1 MESDTNSSHGKEPEC
16 PEIIIDVENAKPA
29 QRCSECCI
37 YMVPKKLREVKKEAY
52 TPKLIS
58 IGPVH
63 HNKELNHMDHHNKN
77 EVDNKKEQENMKSLK
92 LRYFNE
98 FFCRRTWKGQKE
110 FANIIIKNEENIRQ
124 CYAEEISLPGKEDFV
139 FVKMILLDSIFI
151 IELFLRTAS
160 RSGYEKDD
168 YILSKPW
175 LEEGITYDLIL
186 LENQLPLFILNELY
200 SQSGDEGCFITL
212 ACTFF
217 FPKHKELPTEMAGV
231 KHFTDLHRNFYRPPP
246 PDRRL
251 NPKTNSPIEHL
262 YRATKLVDNAGL
274 IFQTNQFVG
283 KRESLDIKLKKPWEI
298 RPTSCLMN
306 CFINFSGFKC
316 LQTRLVV
323 PQFVVDDGTEELFR
337 NLMALEQ
344 CHYPSKAYICNY
356 IVLLDYLINSEEDVE
371 LLVDKRVIVNSLGSN
386 QAVAD
391 MVNKLCLEIVE
402 VDSYYRH
409 IADDLNNLYDSHWN
423 QNLASLR
430 NVYFKNIWR
439 GSATVVGVLVLLIT
453 IFNFL
458 KPFVFKNI

>member
-1 MESDTNSSHGKEPEC
+1 MSRFTCATDSSHKIEIEIESKETN
-16 PEIIIDVENAKPA
+16 IDMPQNEEPA
-29 QRCSECCI
+29 IQWPSECCI
-37 YMVPKKLREVKKEAY
+37 YNVPKRLRMVKKEAY

-58 IGPVH
+58 IGPIH
-63 HNKELNHMDHHNKN
+63 REKQELKDMQILKQRYYNKFFHRPEKAKKFESIILKN
-77 EVDNKKEQENMKSLK
+77 EY
-92 LRYFNE
+92 R
-98 FFCRRTWKGQKE
+98 
-110 FANIIIKNEENIRQ
+110 IRK
-124 CYAEEISLPGKEDFV
+124 CYAEEICISGKEFV
-139 FVKMILLDSIFI
+139 NMLLLDSIFI
-151 IELFLRTAS
+151 IELFRMTDKL
-160 RSGYEKDD
+160 EDNEND
-168 YILSKPW
+168 YILSKPC
-175 LEEGITYDLIL
+175 LGEGIKYDLIL
-186 LENQLPLFILNELY
+186 LENQLPLFILNDLY
-200 SQSGDEGCFITL
+200 SQVGDNKCFITL
-212 ACTFF
+212 ACNYF
-217 FPKHKELPTEMAGV
+217 FPEHKELPTEMEGV

-246 PDRRL
+246 LDHLLDPETD
-251 NPKTNSPIEHL
+251 SPIEHL

-274 IFQTNQFVG
+274 IFQKPKQFVEE
-283 KRESLDIKLKKPWEI
+283 RDLLNIQVEKPWEI

-391 MVNKLCLEIVE
+391 MVNILCLEIVE
-402 VDSYYRH
+402 VYSYYRH
-409 IADDLNNLYDSHWN
+409 IADDLNNLYDSRWN

-430 NVYFKNIWR
+430 NVYFKDIWR
-439 GSATVVGVLVLLIT
+439 GTATVVGVLVLLIT

-458 KPFVFKNI
+458 KPFAFKNI

>member
-1 MESDTNSSHGKEPEC
+1 MYRFTCATDSSHKIEIESKEISIDMPQDKEPA
-16 PEIIIDVENAKPA
+16 I
-29 QRCSECCI
+29 QWHSECCI
-37 YMVPKKLREVKKEAY
+37 YKVPKRLREVNDKAY

-58 IGPVH
+58 IGPIH
-63 HNKELNHMDHHNKN
+63 RGNSELKDMERRKQTYCDKFFRRTNKAKE
-77 EVDNKKEQENMKSLK
+77 EFERIVEENKKKI
-92 LRYFNE
+92 
-98 FFCRRTWKGQKE
+98 CD
-110 FANIIIKNEENIRQ
+110 
-124 CYAEEISLPGKEDFV
+124 CYAEEITQPCEEE

-151 IELFLRTAS
+151 IELFWMSANKEDRN
-160 RSGYEKDD
+160 E

-175 LEEGITYDLIL
+175 LKEGITYDLIL

-212 ACTFF
+212 ACNFF
-217 FPKHKELPTEMAGV
+217 FPEHKELPTEMEGV
-231 KHFTDLHRNFYRPPP
+231 KHLTDLRRNFYRPPP
-246 PDRRL
+246 LDHLL
-251 NPKTNSPIEHL
+251 NPKTDSPIEHL

-274 IFQTNQFVG
+274 IFQKPKQFVG
-283 KRESLDIKLKKPWEI
+283 ERELLDIKLKKPWDI

-356 IVLLDYLINSEEDVE
+356 IVLLDYLINSKEDVE
-371 LLVDKRVIVNSLGSN
+371 LLVDKRVIVNLLGSN
-386 QAVAD
+386 KAVAE

-453 IFNFL
+453 IFTFL